1 MIVLKLTR
9 AEAAVL
15 MNQMRVNQ
23 LLAVRKMATMPEK
36 YDELE
41 TLHDFF
47 KLIGDKLQKE
57 GVKL

>member
-1 MIVLKLTR
+1 MILLKLSN

-23 LLAVRKMATMPEK
+23 LLAVRQMATMPEK

-47 KLIGDKLQKE
+47 KLIGDKLEKE
-57 GVKL
+57 GVKI